1 MVAVSGRALAAA
13 AGRAGY
19 APAVIDLFGD
29 RDTRALAPGGVAVAG
44 SLARGFGRHA
54 LLAAAETLA
63 PTGGLVYGAGFEAR
77 PGLLAALAHGRR
89 LLGNTPETLSRIK
102 DPAAFFTLLD
112 RLGIPHPAVA
122 LRRPAA
128 PAGWLAKRV
137 GGAGGVHVRPAEAAS
152 GTGPLRR
159 SASEASRRY
168 YQRRVEGRAVGAL
181 FLADGR
187 RARLLGLSEQWPA
200 PDGAARPYRF
210 GGAARPAAIGRRAAR
225 EIAAAIG
232 ALVRDTGLVGL
243 NSLDMMVDGDDFLVL
258 EVNPRP
264 GATIDIFDAAPG
276 LFGLH
281 VAACAGR
288 LKRGWRAPAGA
299 AASAIAYADRP
310 LRIGAAVRW
319 PRWSADR
326 PAAGSRIAPGEPVC
340 TVLVR
345 ARSAT
350 AARARAG
357 ERVAAVLAALG
368 GDAAR
373 PRSKELDSC
382 AHP

>member
-44 SLARGFGRHA
+44 SLARGFRRQV

-77 PGLLAALAHGRR
+77 PELLAELGRGRR
-89 LLGNTPETLSRIK
+89 LFGNTPETLARIK
-102 DPAAFFTLLD
+102 DPAAFFPLLD

-137 GGAGGVHVRPAEAAS
+137 GGAGGVHVRPAEAAG
-152 GTGPLRR
+152 GTG
-159 SASEASRRY
+159 RRY
-168 YQRRVEGRAVGAL
+168 YQRRVAGRAVGAL

-200 PDGAARPYRF
+200 PDRRGPRPYRF
-210 GGAARPAAIGRRAAR
+210 GGAARPAVIGRRQAR
-225 EIAAAIG
+225 EIGAAIG

-264 GATIDIFDAAPG
+264 GATLDIFDAAPG

-288 LKRGWRAPAGA
+288 LKRSWRAPAGA

-310 LRIGAAVRW
+310 LKVGAAVRW

-340 TVLVR
+340 TVLAR

-350 AARARAG
+350 AARARAR
-357 ERVAAVLAALG
+357 ERVAAVLAALSSA
-368 GDAAR
+368 AAR